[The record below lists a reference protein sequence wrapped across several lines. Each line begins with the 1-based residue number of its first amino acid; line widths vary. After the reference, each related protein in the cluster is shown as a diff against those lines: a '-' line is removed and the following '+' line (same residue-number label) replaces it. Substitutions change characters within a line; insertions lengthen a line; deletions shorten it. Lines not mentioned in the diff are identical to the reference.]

1 MLGLLNTVFTLCKEE
16 GWGLSWGARQWNFW
30 FQEDAAL
37 ASQEKEPK
45 NERIT
50 WSVWASGSTYNPHGP
65 ASFLFKS
72 VLPIAGYRQ
81 FFSAFILKVPA
92 ANTYLNCHWLTPKDE
107 TVRFPKINVPQENHS
122 FGQVHIGY
130 ESLQLPGGSF
140 NQLYCIG
147 AHYTKPAGF
156 ADINARTMK
165 NPTFCDLTRKSNP
178 LQSLLSSRGSG
189 VEIAHSD
196 SSLFRHPRSLAV

>member
-1 MLGLLNTVFTLCKEE
+1 MRGLLEACEPQEAPTTLTDQ
-16 GWGLSWGARQWNFW
+16 LHFFSSQF
-30 FQEDAAL
+30 FQSL
-37 ASQEKEPK
+37 ATD
-45 NERIT
+45 I
-50 WSVWASGSTYNPHGP
+50 
-65 ASFLFKS
+65 
-72 VLPIAGYRQ
+72 

>member
-1 MLGLLNTVFTLCKEE
+1 MELLVSGGCSSSITRK
-16 GWGLSWGARQWNFW
+16 R
-30 FQEDAAL
+30 
-37 ASQEKEPK
+37 SQELEDNLKRVSSNLRK
-45 NERIT
+45 HLQ
-50 WSVWASGSTYNPHGP
+50 ASR
-65 ASFLFKS
+65 ASFISFQVSSSNRWLQTF
-72 VLPIAGYRQ
+72 

-92 ANTYLNCHWLTPKDE
+92 ANTYLNCHWLTPTDE
-107 TVRFPKINVPQENHS
+107 RVRFPKINVPQENHS

-130 ESLQLPGGSF
+130 ESLQLPGVSF

-165 NPTFCDLTRKSNP
+165 NPTFCGPTRKSNP

-196 SSLFRHPRSLAV
+196 YSLFGHPRSLAI